1 MPAIL
6 FFTSFNTRSINIES
20 SIYEFNKRGYKT
32 ILYTTCE
39 TGEIHNTLINNNIL
53 AIGNKSKWKLFNIL
67 LNAYL
72 LHKICKKYNVAIVH
86 AHLQIPSIIAVITNL
101 FTSWKLITVRH
112 HSDIVFINNR
122 FKERIIDSIINKLSP
137 CIVAIS
143 DAVAQQLFKEG
154 VRSKK
159 IHRIN
164 NGYDFT
170 IYNTLKSDKSIRQT
184 YNCKLLLLSIAR
196 HVPGKRL
203 IELINAVEK
212 IIQNN
217 IDIKLVLLDDGP
229 LHIALK
235 HVVKTRGLENNI
247 FLPGRVTNISD
258 YILASDVL
266 VLPSVSEAS
275 NNAVKEAGYFE
286 KGIIVCNEVGDFNS
300 YLQHLQSAFFIPKY
314 FNSAEL
320 ENAILYFYN
329 NLPYIKKMG
338 LFAKLRILE
347 VFDIKKVVDKY
358 EDLHN
363 LILIK

>member
-86 AHLQIPSIIAVITNL
+86 AHLQMPSIIAVITNL
-101 FTSWKLITVRH
+101 FSSWKLITVRH
-112 HSDIVFINNR
+112 HSDIVVINNR
-122 FKERIIDSIINKLSP
+122 FKERIIDGIINKLSP

-143 DAVAQQLFKEG
+143 DAVAQQLLKEG

-184 YNCKLLLLSIAR
+184 YNCNLLLLSIAR

-203 IELINAVEK
+203 FELINAVEK
-212 IIQNN
+212 ITQNN

-229 LHIALK
+229 LNITLK
-235 HVVKTRGLENNI
+235 HEVNTRGLQNNI

-300 YLQHLQSAFFIPKY
+300 YLLHLQSAYFIPKY

-329 NLPYIKKMG
+329 NKNEIGVMGAIAKNNIIKS
-338 LFAKLRILE
+338 FNIADVIDRYYKLHKI
-347 VFDIKKVVDKY
+347 I
-358 EDLHN
+358 
-363 LILIK
+363 